1 MSVLGGRAPLTAEGT
16 ASSGQA
22 LGEAWEPRVGSR
34 SPRAASHAP
43 PHALFVWQSI
53 TRPFKIFY
61 RPEEKRQTM
70 TVYKRLDVSGGSI
83 VWRLVYYPSTLS
95 APFPLTLAN
104 QSRAALYSGGSGT
117 TESCNPLHH
126 ENNITWSVTMPDIAL
141 TPRVEPMDTTS

>member
-1 MSVLGGRAPLTAEGT
+1 MSVLGCRTPLTAEGT

-53 TRPFKIFY
+53 TRPFETFY
-61 RPEEKRQTM
+61 RPEEKRRTM
-70 TVYKRLDVSGGSI
+70 TAYKSLDVIGGNI
-83 VWRLVYYPSTLS
+83 VWRLVYCPLAPS
-95 APFPLTLAN
+95 APFPLAPAN
-104 QSRAALYSGGSGT
+104 QSQAALYCSRSGT
-117 TESCNPLHH
+117 TESCNPLYH